1 MMKQIILSILI
12 LTSFTLVTANTVK
25 AEINKIIVDDKE
37 NDVYLNFEE
46 QNQSR
51 PNIDISQITC
61 EQKGRHIDLSLKLI
75 DGGKIQESDFLSY
88 SIELMTT
95 KDIYDGYFGVN
106 LETQEQEFECSILDK
121 TIDCDCSGVNTDT
134 LTISFN
140 LPDEKEKIIT
150 ISAFAMEATNITSQS
165 ADQYVDFANQDFYGE
180 ETVLQINAG
189 TNYTGKVGDT
199 IKFSGTLENGTAS
212 DYEWIWYIETA
223 NEYMYGQNPSKT
235 FKFPGV
241 YTGTLFVFNSQGDYG
256 TDSFMVNISSA
267 GGSGGNNGG
276 KDGGTPGFEII
287 TLIAAIAILFF
298 VVRKK

>member
-1 MMKQIILSILI
+1 MKQIILSILI

-25 AEINKIIVDDKE
+25 AEINKITIIDDVVDVTNLTGE
-37 NDVYLNFEE
+37 T
-46 QNQSR
+46 NQSR
-51 PNIDISQITC
+51 PDIDISKVIC
-61 EQKGRHIDLSLKLI
+61 EQDGKHIALSLKLV
-75 DGGKIQESDFLSY
+75 GKVQESTIY

-95 KDIYDGYFGVN
+95 KDTYTGVYAPGLDPET
-106 LETQEQEFECSILDK
+106 LELSKNCGMQIVSSQEE
-121 TIDCDCSGVNTDT
+121 IDCDCSGVNTDT
-134 LTISFN
+134 LTMSFN
-140 LPDEKEKIIT
+140 LPDEKEKIVT
-150 ISAFAMEATNITSQS
+150 ISALTMDLDGFTDIVNEN
-165 ADQYVDFANQDFYGE
+165 FFYGE
-180 ETVLQINAG
+180 PVLQINAG

-199 IKFSGTLENGTAS
+199 IKFTGALENGTAS